1 MYRLTRLASNRKDTW
16 TAGLSFKPPEG
27 EGQVEAAAMKLRK
40 FFHDCGDAGVV
51 MITGA
56 GVSTESGIPD
66 YRDRRRMALRDLGRA
81 DMEWSQ
87 VAERIVQHWAQTD
100 AARRVC
106 VLREP
111 PTAVLVIYRTHPAY
125 WARSMSGWKPF
136 SQAQPCVP
144 ISHRRFAC
152 FSQRDKLVLDQDLT
166 Q

>member
-66 YRDRRRMALRDLGRA
+66 YRYSPFPSRP
-81 DMEWSQ
+81 
-87 VAERIVQHWAQTD
+87 VPVQRPKEDGAQ
-100 AARRVC
+100 
-106 VLREP
+106 
-111 PTAVLVIYRTHPAY
+111 
-125 WARSMSGWKPF
+125 
-136 SQAQPCVP
+136 
-144 ISHRRFAC
+144 RFG
-152 FSQRDKLVLDQDLT
+152 SS
-166 Q
+166 